1 MTTRP
6 DAHLQIRDLAVQ
18 RGRVTV
24 LEIDKLDIPRG
35 LVTVVLGPNGSGK
48 STLLGALQLVLHPS
62 QGTLM
67 LDGEPMNAD
76 PVATRRR
83 MSAAF
88 QEPLLLSM
96 SVQANVEL
104 PLRLR
109 GVDKRRRREL
119 AEHWLERFGI
129 ASLARRHARRLS
141 GGEAQRVSLARAFAS
156 QPEVMLLDEPFAG
169 VDAPTREGLIEDFA
183 ENLSETRPTTV
194 LVTHDRDEA
203 LRLGDEAALLIDG
216 RLRQTGPPSEVFE
229 RPADRAVAE
238 FVGME
243 NLWHGRRS
251 ESGVYEAGGI
261 RLASTAKTIAPGS
274 PALLCVRP
282 ERIVLTQDGV
292 GSVPSSGAG
301 TENQLR
307 AIVQTVRPRGP
318 VVRANLTSGRL
329 HLTVD
334 TPVTLWDELR
344 LSVGDAAVARFAP
357 GDVHVISDDGAD

>member
-1 MTTRP
+1 
-6 DAHLQIRDLAVQ
+6 
-18 RGRVTV
+18 
-24 LEIDKLDIPRG
+24 
-35 LVTVVLGPNGSGK
+35 
-48 STLLGALQLVLHPS
+48 
-62 QGTLM
+62 
-67 LDGEPMNAD
+67 
-76 PVATRRR
+76 
-83 MSAAF
+83 
-88 QEPLLLSM
+88 
-96 SVQANVEL
+96 
-104 PLRLR
+104 
-109 GVDKRRRREL
+109 
-119 AEHWLERFGI
+119 
-129 ASLARRHARRLS
+129 
-141 GGEAQRVSLARAFAS
+141 
-156 QPEVMLLDEPFAG
+156 MLLDEPFAG

-216 RLRQTGPPSEVFE
+216 QLRQTGPPSEVFE

-318 VVRANLTSGRL
+318 VVRANLTSGWL

-357 GDVHVISDDGAD
+357 ADVHVISDDGAD